1 MIKYQVYL
9 NANSNKTFIFAASI
23 LENMKVMS
31 SLQIQVFM
39 NHDAKSSGK
48 RIFERVV
55 EFSDAVSI
63 DYSNII
69 KVLRFFFGQK
79 SIVSFNIY

>member
-1 MIKYQVYL
+1 
-9 NANSNKTFIFAASI
+9 
-23 LENMKVMS
+23 MS
-31 SLQIQVFM
+31 SLQIQVYL
-39 NHDAKSSGK
+39 NHDAKAAGK
-48 RIFERVV
+48 RLFERIV

-63 DYSNII
+63 DYSSII

>member
-1 MIKYQVYL
+1 
-9 NANSNKTFIFAASI
+9 
-23 LENMKVMS
+23 MS

-39 NHDAKSSGK
+39 NHEAKAAGK
-48 RIFERVV
+48 RLFERVV
-55 EFSDAVSI
+55 EFSDSVII
-63 DYSNII
+63 DYANII

>member
-1 MIKYQVYL
+1 
-9 NANSNKTFIFAASI
+9 
-23 LENMKVMS
+23 
-31 SLQIQVFM
+31 M
-39 NHDAKSSGK
+39 NHDAKAAGK

-55 EFSDAVSI
+55 EFSDAVVI
-63 DYSNII
+63 DYANII

>member
-1 MIKYQVYL
+1 MSNLQIQVYL
-9 NANSNKTFIFAASI
+9 NHEAKAA
-23 LENMKVMS
+23 
-31 SLQIQVFM
+31 
-39 NHDAKSSGK
+39 GK
-48 RIFERVV
+48 RLFERVV

-63 DYSNII
+63 DYANII

>member
-9 NANSNKTFIFAASI
+9 NADSNKIFIFAASI

-31 SLQIQVFM
+31 SLQIQVFL
-39 NHDAKSSGK
+39 NQDAKAAGK

-55 EFSDAVSI
+55 DFSDAVSV
-63 DYSNII
+63 DYSSII
-69 KVLRFFFGQK
+69 KVLRFFFGTK